1 MRGVSSLTLAL
12 VLPLLVLIVL
22 PIAMV
27 FYGSLLSA
35 PPGAAEAVLTLEN
48 WQTVYLSAPYLA
60 ALANTVLLGLVSA
73 ALSLLVG
80 GALAWIIARTD
91 MPGRRSLALLL
102 LLPMMISGLVT
113 TLAWIALAAPNAGFI
128 NVWVRGWS
136 GIRTLLNIYSFGGI
150 VLVHVLHYGS
160 FAFLALFAALRSID
174 GAMEE
179 ASAMVGAGRLRT
191 ALSITL
197 PLITPTL
204 ATAFLMIFV
213 FVAENFPVPTLLG
226 SPVGFQTLP
235 SLIYQN
241 MAVTPAHPTLAAASG
256 TVLLWIALIGTILQQ
271 RVSRQEKRF
280 VTVSGKGSRPPMMA
294 LGRWRYVCL
303 GFVLVFLLLA
313 VVLPYL
319 ALLLGS
325 FMNFLTPNL
334 KPSVFTWANY
344 RTLWTGDAWAA
355 AVNSLLLS
363 GGGGLVLTA
372 VYVLISSRL
381 AELGSNWRRASD
393 FISIIPSAIPALVLG
408 MGLIWTFVGLPLPIY
423 GTMGILII
431 AYFLRNL
438 GTGVR
443 HANNAFAQ
451 ISGDLAEA
459 ARINGATRLQALR
472 DIVLP
477 IARPAMLSLWTTLFI
492 FIFMEV
498 SATILLYAPST
509 RTLPTVLWNHMASGS
524 QPRAFAIAVAQASL
538 IFAILFI
545 TDRRLGTLRSNFER
559 VG

>member
-1 MRGVSSLTLAL
+1 MRAGSLLTLAL
-12 VLPLLVLIVL
+12 VLPLLLLIAL
-22 PIAMV
+22 PIGMV

-35 PPGAAEAVLTLEN
+35 PPGAAEAMLTLAN
-48 WQTVYLSAPYLA
+48 WQIVYLSAPYLT

-73 ALSLLVG
+73 SLSLAVG

-91 MPGRRSLALLL
+91 VPGRGGLALFL

-136 GIRTLLNIYSFGGI
+136 GIRTALNIYSFGGI
-150 VLVHVLHYGS
+150 VLVHVLHYAS

-179 ASAMVGAGRLRT
+179 ASHMVGAGRLRT
-191 ALSITL
+191 ALSVTL

-204 ATAFLMIFV
+204 ATTFLMIFV

-294 LGRWRYVCL
+294 LGRWRYACL

-344 RTLWTGDAWAA
+344 RTLWTGDTWAA

-363 GGGGLVLTA
+363 GGGGLALTA
-372 VYVLISSRL
+372 IYVLISSRL
-381 AELGSNWRRASD
+381 AELGSRWRRASD
-393 FISIIPSAIPALVLG
+393 FITIIPSAVPALVLG
-408 MGLIWTFVGLPLPIY
+408 MGLIWTFVGFSWPIY
-423 GTMGILII
+423 GTMGILLI

-459 ARINGATRLQALR
+459 ARIGGATRLQALR

-498 SATILLYAPST
+498 SATILLYAPDT

-545 TDRRLGTLRSNFER
+545 TDRRLGTLRAHFER
-559 VG
+559 SG